1 MCVYATNAP
10 TARSGDLAAGAR
22 VSADPEE
29 TTSTPRWAYAAAIAV
44 VVLAVVFIVM
54 HLAGEGAVGH

>member
-1 MCVYATNAP
+1 
-10 TARSGDLAAGAR
+10 